1 MPRILIVKLS
11 SLGDVV
17 HAMPA
22 VQDMLAAMPGAQ
34 IDWVVE
40 RAFAPLVARCQG
52 VQRVIPCELRRW
64 SKAVLSPKTRSEWTT
79 FKADLQAQPY
89 DVVLDLQ
96 GLTKSAAV
104 ARMAVVA
111 PGGVR
116 YAMANRTAGS
126 SYEAPTRWVADVAIR
141 MPAHTHAVRRA
152 RLLCAGA
159 LGYEMPDLE
168 RFGLLALVNTAQAAI
183 NSGVSKNPDKGGV
196 ALIHGSSRA
205 DKCWPDSHW
214 LALGTQLI
222 TAGYTLALPHG
233 TAHEEQ
239 TAQRL
244 AQALGPQA
252 AVWPRLDLGA
262 LTDRLAACAGVIGVD
277 SGLSHIA
284 VALNLPHVQIY
295 NFPTAWRTGPLGQ
308 PHQCS
313 VFGQPEPSVDVVW
326 RAWEQVASASSY
338 AGAGPHPRPL
348 PQAGGMNLP
357 QAGGMNLPLAGEGV
371 THVRLADLSAISG
384 QLSPLPR
391 AGDVNLPRAGD
402 VNLPRAGDVNLP
414 RAGEG

>member
-1 MPRILIVKLS
+1 MTRILIVKLS

-22 VQDMLAAMPGAQ
+22 VHDILACVPGAH

-52 VQRVIPCELRRW
+52 VKRVIPCELRRW
-64 SKAVLSPKTRSEWTT
+64 SKAMLSPKTRLEWAA

-104 ARMAVVA
+104 ARLAVVA

-126 SYEAPTRWVADVAIR
+126 SYEAPTRWVADVTIR
-141 MPAHTHAVRRA
+141 MPAHTHAVQRA

-159 LGYEMPDLE
+159 LAYEIPDSE
-168 RFGLLALVNTAQAAI
+168 CFGLTALIDTAQAAI
-183 NSGVSKNPDKGGV
+183 NSGVNKNLNKGCV

-214 LALGTQLI
+214 LALGARLI
-222 TAGYTLALPHG
+222 AAGYTLGLPHG
-233 TAHEEQ
+233 SAAELE

-244 AQALGPQA
+244 AQAFGPQA
-252 AVWPRLDLGA
+252 TVWPRLDLGA
-262 LTDRLAACAGVIGVD
+262 LTDRLALCAGVFGVD

-313 VFGQPEPSVDVVW
+313 VFGQPEPAVNVVW
-326 RAWEQVASASSY
+326 RAWEQVFSKRYSARN
-338 AGAGPHPRPL
+338 GPHPNPL
-348 PQAGGMNLP
+348 PP
-357 QAGGMNLPLAGEGV
+357 AGEGAN
-371 THVRLADLSAISG
+371 RGAG
-384 QLSPLPR
+384 FQSPLPHPKAKLSASR
-391 AGDVNLPRAGD
+391 AA
-402 VNLPRAGDVNLP
+402 
-414 RAGEG
+414 EG